1 MSCKKSTDEIVV
13 KLKLMR
19 GMTPPEYATDGSA
32 AVDLRAALDEGE
44 TITLRPGERGMIP
57 TGLAI
62 APETRGVV
70 AIVAARSG
78 LGVKKGVSLSNG
90 IGVIDSD
97 YRGEIGVG
105 LINHG
110 DEDFVVSRGDRIA
123 QMFFVPVLHARFLVS
138 ESLDETERGAGGFG
152 HTGVK

>member
-1 MSCKKSTDEIVV
+1 MNRENEGREIVV

-19 GMTPPEYATDGSA
+19 GMDPPEYATDGSA

-44 TITLRPGERGMIP
+44 SITLRPGERRMIP

-78 LGVKKGVSLSNG
+78 LGVKKGV
-90 IGVIDSD
+90 
-97 YRGEIGVG
+97 
-105 LINHG
+105 
-110 DEDFVVSRGDRIA
+110 
-123 QMFFVPVLHARFLVS
+123 
-138 ESLDETERGAGGFG
+138 
-152 HTGVK
+152 